1 MLTFN
6 LRTGPKPALY
16 AAVPDTPDGT
26 NGLYYLVLAAGD
38 STLTLA
44 QAWALRGAFVIAPA
58 ATDLASFPAATLQR
72 LADAL
77 IIPKTAQGPAAIAWL
92 PQGSTAAKYSVAN
105 SIALQNANIAKAT
118 AIVGTPSTVTVG
130 PAALAVPQQTL
141 VQIGTGPAATLA
153 LSNPSSVL
161 SVSLTQQQWQQQ
173 PLTANDAIIA
183 FDGPHVGAVSLAIT
197 DTSLFPIFAFCNP
210 QLAGNQTVANG
221 PDVRYYLAPPR
232 SGGTV
237 TELRFPVFAPASQ
250 TASDPP
256 SFTLAMQL
264 DPIWPFDA
272 ARTVMTPD
280 LSVSGVPALFSLPLF
295 TTTAGAPVTLSPI
308 SASLYFAQNQGGG
321 YVAPAGTFTIG
332 LAGKSAPLLCGLL
345 AQEHILVN
353 AGDTLTLLAS
363 SGAYPGGFPALV
375 IGSAATV
382 VAEDAIVTSSA
393 LVPGAIFTTPW
404 LQYGPAGGKSG
415 TYYAQ
420 PQPSVSFSSG
430 GLQTSVAAVAAQLGS
445 LKKAIAP
452 VPMIAYAA
460 AYPPSYSGSGP
471 TPPGW
476 PVGGTQYIGDV
487 TTTWPN
493 GSVPAAS
500 FAQAEHLGL
509 APMRYRALLGQLSRS
524 KSLDPI
530 FEVVGARGQG
540 ASATTKQGF
549 VVELNPRPNASAP
562 LPPAGSWNNLV
573 LASYLDEVVA
583 LAPPAPAQVLD
594 AQLVTTLL
602 ANQLFLVVDQV
613 PLAPAGSPASPVTA
627 VLNTMEVGGF
637 MFDFNAKKLDP
648 QASPPDRQILLFKF
662 NDALS
667 LNDLINQTAHWNTSY
682 LQADPSVA
690 QGVLQAAVTAAQ
702 EAVKSPDPTVA
713 ALFFD
718 FVKRILVEPNWTGVI
733 AFNCTIDATQ
743 MPPSLEI
750 LIAAAAGQR
759 ITAHH
764 FGIEISQVVQ
774 KGQQVAI
781 KQSSLFGVIAYDA
794 GPQPAQPTPPPFS
807 FWTQTLHVQ
816 IHNSSVTQFQA
827 AIRVALNAPF
837 GRSATCPA
845 DENAVTLAGAYQQ
858 QGKLGTVTFSEADPG
873 SAIYT
878 FTQGSGLRVLDQ
890 LAVRSATLLPGR
902 QTTDKGTTTIPG
914 RIVMGGTLL
923 FAADPFTQGVD
934 LFGYGKGTGTSAAG
948 LDFTGFTLVVSAN
961 IDSQGV
967 SGQTTAQVDYSGMK
981 VSAGS
986 AALRDNSLVRGLPC
1000 QVDAFLADTTNGL
1013 SADSLQAQPVHVLQL
1028 ENVSVPAP
1036 LNPLQPPNS
1045 DTSSPS
1051 PPATVQANYTTPA
1064 PSFAV
1069 TFDLPLGSLGGL
1081 ADAHAS
1087 LDTSLILGWGPNP
1100 ATPDDDAAAVL
1111 IKLPFASV
1119 GYGGFNLQG
1128 VLKTV
1133 FGDANLMQVSNP
1145 SLPAKPYVILFN
1157 NVQLSVFGIKLPPH
1171 VLSDLVVF
1179 VPGGDKPGPM
1189 GMCLMAKQT

>member
-16 AAVPDTPDGT
+16 AAVPDTPDGV
-26 NGLYYLVLAAGD
+26 NGLYYLALAAGD

-44 QAWALRGAFVIAPA
+44 QAWALRGAFVIAPT
-58 ATDLASFPAATLQR
+58 ATDLAGFPAATLQQ

-77 IIPKTAQGPAAIAWL
+77 IIPKTAQGPAAITWL
-92 PQGSTAAKYSVAN
+92 PQGSTAAKYSIAN
-105 SIALQNANIAKAT
+105 TIALQNANIANGT
-118 AIVGTPSTVTVG
+118 AIVGAPSTVAVG

-141 VQIGTGPAATLA
+141 VQIGTGPAATVA
-153 LSNPSSVL
+153 LSNPTSGL
-161 SVSLTQQQWQQQ
+161 SVSLSQQ
-173 PLTANDAIIA
+173 PLTANDATIA
-183 FDGPHVGAVSLAIT
+183 FDGPQIGAVSLAIT
-197 DTSLFPIFAFCNP
+197 DTSLFSIFAFCNSER
-210 QLAGNQTVANG
+210 AGNQTVANG
-221 PDVRYYLAPPR
+221 PDVRYYLAPPQ
-232 SGGTV
+232 SGGSV
-237 TELRFPVFAPASQ
+237 TELRFPVFAPASA
-250 TASDPP
+250 TAANPP

-280 LSVSGVPALFSLPLF
+280 LSVSGVPALFSAPLF
-295 TTTAGAPVTLSPI
+295 TTTAGAPVTLTPT
-308 SASLYFAQNQGGG
+308 AVSLYLAQNQNGG

-332 LAGKSAPLLCGLL
+332 LAGDAAAAPLLCGLL
-345 AQEHILVN
+345 AQEHMLVN
-353 AGDTLTLLAS
+353 GGDTLTLLPS
-363 SGAYPGGFPALV
+363 SDAYPVGFPALV

-393 LVPGAIFTTPW
+393 LVPGAVFTTSW
-404 LQYGPAGGKSG
+404 LQYAPAGGKSG

-430 GLQTSVAAVAAQLGS
+430 GLQTSVAAVGAQLGS
-445 LKKAIAP
+445 FKTTIAP

-460 AYPPSYSGSGP
+460 AYPPYYSGSGP

-476 PVGGTQYIGDV
+476 PVGGARSGDV
-487 TTTWPN
+487 LATWPN

-509 APMRYRALLGQLSRS
+509 APMRYRGLLGQLSRS
-524 KSLDPI
+524 KTLDPI

-562 LPPAGSWNNLV
+562 LPPTGSWNNFV
-573 LASYLDEVVA
+573 LASYLDEVVT
-583 LAPPAPAQVLD
+583 LAPPGPAQVLD

-733 AFNCTIDATQ
+733 AFNCTIDATK

-774 KGQQVAI
+774 QAQQVAI

-794 GPQPAQPTPPPFS
+794 GPQVVQQTPPDFS

-845 DENAVTLAGAYQQ
+845 VENAVTLAGAYQQ

-873 SAIYT
+873 SAIYA
-878 FTQGSGLRVLDQ
+878 FNQGSGLRVLDQ
-890 LAVRSATLLPGR
+890 LAIRSATLLPGTP
-902 QTTDKGTTTIPG
+902 TTDNQGTTTIPG
-914 RIVMGGTLL
+914 KIVMGGTLL
-923 FAADPFTQGVD
+923 FAANPFGQHVD
-934 LFGYGKGTGTSAAG
+934 LFGYGTGTGTSAAG
-948 LDFTGFTLVVSAN
+948 LDFTAFTLDVTAN

-981 VSAGS
+981 VSAGN

-1013 SADSLQAQPVHVLQL
+1013 SADSLQAQSVHVLQL

-1133 FGDANLMQVSNP
+1133 FGDANLMQVSSP